1 METPYPARYL
11 LNGREIHYDWGD
23 IVAELVDPATGE
35 PR

>member
-11 LNGREIHYDWGD
+11 LNGEEIRYDWGD
-23 IVAELVDPATGE
+23 AVAQLVDPETGY